1 MTVASML
8 SEKGRAVFTILPQT
22 AMSKVI
28 DELALRK
35 IGAIVVTEADGSV
48 CGIVSERDVVRE
60 IASGGPAVLEQPI
73 SNCMTKKVVSCKESD
88 TVDQVMG
95 VMTDHRFRHMPV
107 ITDGHLVGIISI
119 GDVVKRKIEQAE
131 RDAEELRNYIATG

>member
-8 SEKGRAVFTILPQT
+8 SEKGRAVFTIQPQT
-22 AMSKVI
+22 PLNKVI
-28 DELALRK
+28 DELASRK

-48 CGIVSERDVVRE
+48 CGIISERDVVRE
-60 IASGGPAVLEQPI
+60 IASGGASILDQPV
-73 SNCMTKKVVSCKESD
+73 NTCMTKKVISAKESD

-95 VMTDHRFRHMPV
+95 IMTENRFRHLPV

-131 RDAEELRNYIATG
+131 RDAEEMRNYISAG